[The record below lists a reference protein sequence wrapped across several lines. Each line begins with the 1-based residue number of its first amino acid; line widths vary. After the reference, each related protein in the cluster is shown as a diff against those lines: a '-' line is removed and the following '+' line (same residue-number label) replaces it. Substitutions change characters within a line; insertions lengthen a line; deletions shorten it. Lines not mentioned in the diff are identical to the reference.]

1 MTPKR
6 SAPAGRAAVPTRAF
20 SPALLLV
27 LLLAAFLRLW
37 KIDSPVGGFH
47 AFNEA
52 FYVLIAKNF
61 FQFSLLAPTPDGHGI
76 LLQHPPLY
84 PYLVHAAFRVA
95 GESVVAA
102 RLVSVAASLGLV
114 LVTFLLGRE
123 LYGPPAGATAAVFLA
138 VAPMAVLTGRNIQ
151 TDSTFV
157 FLMTLGAFLY
167 AGAAR
172 DAFRWAACGAAFG
185 LAVFTKFFALVIGP
199 ALVAAEVVAS
209 GGFSW
214 LREKGRWI
222 GLAATAALPGAYYGY
237 QAVTHR
243 AELLQELKAGAGLT
257 ASLST
262 SMSELPFVLREAFW
276 GFSPA
281 VAFLSAIGVVAAL
294 WRLRDRATLLALCP
308 LAAFAVFCFF
318 VHKHSYYL
326 LALLPWSAVLAGRAL
341 SALPRL
347 LRGALLVLVAASGAF
362 VSAVD
367 LCSMKLGFSEFAS
380 FGHVAAGLP
389 GDTHFY
395 RTGPDV
401 LESYG
406 TVVQFYDPKAKLISG
421 AAAPAAGPAETWL
434 LAFVPPQARIPSG
447 GWLFERKRYGLEL
460 FGYSFAE
467 AHENAN
473 FFSQGRYV
481 MLRTGAPSDF
491 GLRQLQRYPALALA
505 PLGGAGP

>member
-6 SAPAGRAAVPTRAF
+6 SAPAARAAAPTGAF
-20 SPALLLV
+20 SPALMLV

-61 FQFSLLAPTPDGHGI
+61 FHSSLLTPTPDGHGI

-84 PYLVHAAFRVA
+84 PYLVYAVFRVA

-102 RLVSVAASLGLV
+102 RLISVAASLGLV

-123 LYGPPAGATAAVFLA
+123 LYGPAAGATAAVCLA
-138 VAPMAVLTGRNIQ
+138 VAPMSVLTGRNIQ

-157 FLMTLGAFLY
+157 FLMTLGALLY
-167 AGAAR
+167 VRAGREAS
-172 DAFRWAACGAAFG
+172 RWAACGLVFG
-185 LAVFTKFFALVIGP
+185 LALFTKLFTLVIGP
-199 ALVAAEVVAS
+199 ALVLAEVLAS
-209 GGFSW
+209 GGLSW

-222 GLAATAALPGAYYGY
+222 GLATAALVPGAYYGT
-237 QAVTHR
+237 QAWLHG
-243 AELLQELKAGAGLT
+243 AELSREFRAGAELT
-257 ASLST
+257 QSLAT
-262 SMSELPFVLREAFW
+262 SMSDLPFLLREAFW

-281 VAFLSAIGVVAAL
+281 VALLSVLGVVVAL
-294 WRLRDRATLLALCP
+294 WRLRDRAVLLALCP

-326 LALLPWSAVLAGRAL
+326 LTLLPWSAVLAGRAL
-341 SALPRL
+341 SGLPRVV
-347 LRGALLVLVAASGAF
+347 RGGLLVLVAVSGAF

-367 LCSMKLGFSEFAS
+367 LCSIKLGFSEFAS
-380 FGHVAAGLP
+380 FGHAAAELP
-389 GDTHFY
+389 GETHLY

-401 LESYG
+401 RESYG
-406 TVVQFYDPKAKLISG
+406 TVVQLYDPKARLLSG
-421 AAAPAAGPAETWL
+421 AAAPSGSEETWL

-447 GWLFERKRYGLEL
+447 GWLFERERYGLEL
-460 FGYSFAE
+460 FGFSFAE

-481 MLRTGAPSDF
+481 MLRTGAPFDF

>member
-6 SAPAGRAAVPTRAF
+6 SAPAARAAAPTRALL
-20 SPALLLV
+20 PALMLV

-61 FQFSLLAPTPDGHGI
+61 FHSSLLAPSPDGHGI

-84 PYLVHAAFRVA
+84 PYLVHAVFRIA

-114 LVTFLLGRE
+114 LVTFFLGRE
-123 LYGPPAGATAAVFLA
+123 LYGPAAAMTAAVFLA
-138 VAPMAVLTGRNIQ
+138 VAPMPVLTGRNIQ

-167 AGAAR
+167 VRAGR

-185 LAVFTKFFALVIGP
+185 LAVFTKLFTLVIGP
-199 ALVAAEVVAS
+199 AFVAAEIVAA

-222 GLAATAALPGAYYGY
+222 ALATAAVLPGAYYGY
-237 QAVTHR
+237 QAASHR
-243 AELLQELKAGAGLT
+243 AELVQEFKAGAGLT
-257 ASLST
+257 QSLTT
-262 SMSELPFVLREAFW
+262 SIAELPFVLREAFW

-281 VAFLSAIGVVAAL
+281 VAVLSVVGVVAAL
-294 WRLRDRATLLALCP
+294 WRLKDRAVLLALCP

-326 LALLPWSAVLAGRAL
+326 LTLLPWSAVLAGRAL
-341 SALPRL
+341 SVLPRV
-347 LRGALLVLVAASGAF
+347 LRGALLVLVAVSGAF

-380 FGHVAAGLP
+380 FGHTAADLP
-389 GDTHFY
+389 GDTHLY

-401 LESYG
+401 QESYG
-406 TVVQFYDPKAKLISG
+406 TVVQLYDPKARLLSG
-421 AAAPAAGPAETWL
+421 AAGSAGPEETWL

-447 GWLFERKRYGLEL
+447 GWLFERERYGLEL
-460 FGYSFAE
+460 FGFSFAE

-473 FFSQGRYV
+473 FFSQGRYL

-491 GLRQLQRYPALALA
+491 GLHQLKRYPALALA
-505 PLGGAGP
+505 PLGGGGP